1 MVFQIKK
8 FDPSNLELSS
18 NDKKLEFDCV
28 IQDAELVV
36 TTRLKLPT
44 ILQIISKGKNLK
56 LTEFWLGNVKAS
68 STMLQQICSVTY
80 ANNKTLSDTAL
91 LLPGIM
97 RIEIYSKSFIEYH
110 LLNKNFCIYE

>member
-1 MVFQIKK
+1 VFQIKK
-8 FDPSNLELSS
+8 FDPSSLELYS
-18 NDKKLEFDCV
+18 NDEKLAFDCV
-28 IQDAELVV
+28 THDAELVV

-44 ILQIISKGKNLK
+44 VLQISSKGKNLT
-56 LTEFWLGNVKAS
+56 LTEFWLGNVRAS
-68 STMLQQICSVTY
+68 STMLRQICSVTY

-91 LLPGIM
+91 LLPGTM